1 MGRCEFCRKKAGL
14 NLIGCKS
21 CEKQLC
27 TRCID
32 LSIHNCDKL
41 EKYIEEKRQ
50 SLEKSLL
57 ANKTFEKKINKV

>member
-1 MGRCEFCRKKAGL
+1 MPRCEFCRKKAGL

-32 LSIHNCDKL
+32 MSIHECEQL
-41 EKYIEEKRQ
+41 EKYKEKKRKA
-50 SLEKSLL
+50 LENCLL
-57 ANKTFEKKINKV
+57 ANKTVENKLHYI